1 VIFAGL
7 FLLMQIADRELG
19 RRDDIEKTLDYIS
32 RQLGQLQIIESLPT
46 VNVPSQAL
54 INSAMDVRSAV
65 MRYLA
70 VQIRHESNALGV
82 VGIG

>member
-1 VIFAGL
+1 
-7 FLLMQIADRELG
+7 MQIADRELG

>member
-1 VIFAGL
+1 
-7 FLLMQIADRELG
+7 MQIADREIA
-19 RRDDIEKTLDYIS
+19 RREEIENTLDYIS
-32 RQLGQLQIIESLPT
+32 RQLGQLQITKRLPT

-70 VQIRHESNALGV
+70 VQIRGQSNALGWT
-82 VGIG
+82 GTDDCISF